1 MKVVL
6 APLIYLLILQA
17 HRYKFAHFFRT
28 QFFVG
33 KAYAMFDVD
42 YKF

>member
-1 MKVVL
+1 MKAVL
-6 APLIYLLILQA
+6 TLLIYLLILQA
-17 HRYKFAHFFRT
+17 HRYKFEHFFLT

-33 KAYAMFDVD
+33 RAYAMFDID